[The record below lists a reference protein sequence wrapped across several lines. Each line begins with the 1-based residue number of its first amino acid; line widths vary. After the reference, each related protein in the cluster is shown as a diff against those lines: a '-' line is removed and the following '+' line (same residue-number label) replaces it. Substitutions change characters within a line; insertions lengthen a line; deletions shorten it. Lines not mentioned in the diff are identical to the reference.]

1 MNFSRLSKEKRNQ
14 LILVLVGTAAV
25 LSLLGLG
32 LIRYQRAGLKQ
43 LAEKREAAE
52 KKLKQM
58 EAAVTHASQTSVDLA
73 EAKKNLAAMEGD
85 IASGDLYAWFLT
97 TIRHF
102 RAPYKVEIPTFS
114 PIGPTSDVNLL
125 ANFPYKQTTLS
136 IQGTAHYHDLG
147 RFLADFEN
155 KFPHIRV
162 SNLTLDLDGAAS
174 EPEMLTFRMDLI
186 ALVKPNA
193 S

>member
-85 IASGDLYAWFLT
+85 IASGDLYAWLFR
-97 TIRHF
+97 TI
-102 RAPYKVEIPTFS
+102 
-114 PIGPTSDVNLL
+114 
-125 ANFPYKQTTLS
+125 
-136 IQGTAHYHDLG
+136 
-147 RFLADFEN
+147 
-155 KFPHIRV
+155 
-162 SNLTLDLDGAAS
+162 
-174 EPEMLTFRMDLI
+174 
-186 ALVKPNA
+186 
-193 S
+193 

>member
-102 RAPYKVEIPTFS
+102 RAPYKVEIPSFS